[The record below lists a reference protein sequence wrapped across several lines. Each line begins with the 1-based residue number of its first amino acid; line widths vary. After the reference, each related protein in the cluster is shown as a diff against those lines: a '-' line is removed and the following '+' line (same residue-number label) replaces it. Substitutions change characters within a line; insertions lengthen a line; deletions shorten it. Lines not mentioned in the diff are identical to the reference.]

1 MTKRRRAHGEGSVY
15 FDAHRAKWVGTI
27 DLGPDPATGKRR
39 RAKVSGDTRSEA
51 ADRLRERRKE
61 LDAGSTAPANMTTAD
76 LIDAFSAA
84 MVPTLTPR
92 TAADVA
98 RHLAHARAG
107 LGHVKLKDLRA
118 HHVDAWLLARAESAP
133 ARSTDPDARLSRSEI
148 RRSRFT
154 LARAL
159 RWGQRKGLVTT
170 NAADLA
176 DLPATPEPK
185 DGRALTADELRRLIA
200 ATVGTRY
207 HALWVAMAGLGLR
220 PGEARALSWDDVDLD
235 AGIVHVRQAL
245 TMHDGRHVI
254 GDVKTPKSRRS
265 LAMPAPVVDAIRA
278 HRKRQAAERLA
289 LGAGW
294 PTEWAGLVFV
304 TETGRPYDANHARR
318 DLARFARK
326 AKVGPVRPYDLRHTA
341 ATLMAASGARL
352 EAVADVLGHTGIT
365 LARSVYVHATAPT
378 VAHAVAPMT
387 EALTGSQDAATG
399 AGDAAEA

>member
-1 MTKRRRAHGEGSVY
+1 MTRRAHGEGSVY
-15 FDAHRAKWVGTI
+15 FDAHRGRWVGTL

-39 RAKVSGDTRSEA
+39 RAKVSGDTRSQA
-51 ADRLRERRKE
+51 AARLHERRRE
-61 LDAGSTAPANMTTAD
+61 LDTGGTAPATMTTAD

-84 MVPTLTPR
+84 IVPTLTPR

-98 RHLAHARAG
+98 RHLTHARAG

-118 HHVDAWLLARAESAP
+118 HHVDAWLLARSEMAP
-133 ARSTDPDARLSRSEI
+133 ARAKDPEARLSRSEI
-148 RRSRFT
+148 RRARFT

-159 RWGQRKGLVTT
+159 RWGQRKGLVHA
-170 NAADLA
+170 NAAELA

-185 DGRALTADELRRLIA
+185 DGRALTADELRRLLA
-200 ATVGTRY
+200 ATAGTRY

-220 PGEARALSWDDVDLD
+220 PGEARALSWDDLDLD

-245 TMHDGRHVI
+245 TVHDGRHVI

-265 LAMPAPVVDAIRA
+265 LAMPAPVIDAFRA
-278 HRKRQAAERLA
+278 HRKSQAAERLA

-294 PTEWAGLVFV
+294 PPEWSGLVFV

-326 AKVGPVRPYDLRHTA
+326 AKVGAVRPYDLRHTA

-352 EAVADVLGHTGIT
+352 ESVADVLGHTGLT
-365 LARSVYVHATAPT
+365 LARTVYVHATGPT

-387 EALTGSQDAATG
+387 EALTGTPTAAKSPEE
-399 AGDAAEA
+399 AAEA